1 MKHRLTL
8 TSLMLLVALVFSFMP
23 VNGLSLE
30 RAAAAPSCNW
40 AQFVTDVT
48 VPDGTYLA
56 PGTTFTKTWRLKN
69 IGSCTWTTSYA
80 LVFSSG
86 NAMGGPTAVNFPSN
100 VAPGQTVDLSIQL
113 TAPTT
118 AGQYIGYWKLR
129 DGSGNI
135 FGLGFHAD
143 RSFWVEINVSTASNV
158 GYDFAANACQA
169 AWSTGDGSL
178 PCPGTD
184 GSASGFVL
192 KVTNPQ
198 LEDGTTSNGTG
209 LITFPENVYN
219 GEIQGVYPAFLVQSG
234 DHFQSIVNCAY
245 GATSCSVTFRLDY
258 QIGNGPVYT
267 FWSFR

>member
-1 MKHRLTL
+1 
-8 TSLMLLVALVFSFMP
+8 
-23 VNGLSLE
+23 
-30 RAAAAPSCNW
+30 
-40 AQFVTDVT
+40 
-48 VPDGTYLA
+48 
-56 PGTTFTKTWRLKN
+56 
-69 IGSCTWTTSYA
+69 
-80 LVFSSG
+80 
-86 NAMGGPTAVNFPSN
+86 
-100 VAPGQTVDLSIQL
+100 
-113 TAPTT
+113 
-118 AGQYIGYWKLR
+118 
-129 DGSGNI
+129 
-135 FGLGFHAD
+135 
-143 RSFWVEINVSTASNV
+143 VSTASNV

-245 GATSCSVTFRLDY
+245 GATSLFGDLQARLSDW
-258 QIGNGPVYT
+258 QRPVYT
-267 FWSFR
+267 FWSFREKYEGLYYQANIDLSPLAGQNVKFILTVLAFGPANGDRALWANPAIVRNGVGPS